1 MQPSCQTCSKPFEPV
16 GGDPARLPLVLD
28 CMCVF
33 CRGCAGQHEA
43 EHNSSTDNGGGGEG
57 VGGIPCLRCKKL
69 RTTPLADLL
78 PSLPHIDAAVAKA
91 ANASKSTPAPPPTCD
106 LCENDEATKYCG
118 DCLKNKFFCDGCF
131 ASSHKSAKKK
141 SHTSTPI
148 QEHLQQS
155 AGPSPGHSASAAP
168 QTCRIHPD
176 EALKFFCD
184 TCGILV
190 CATCGILE
198 HNGHDLKAMEQV
210 SGEHKDAIAAE
221 MARTVVS
228 RDEVVAAK
236 TGLEKVCDQVRQNGE
251 AAKEKVILG
260 FRRVMAEGKQRSEAL
275 VAKVD
280 EAVRFKCGLL
290 EAQVTGTDKSSDNA
304 TNGIEL
310 AEATLKVAS
319 PTQVLQ
325 YKKVLVGG
333 LQRFQNHGLALKQ
346 SCGPVVDVLL
356 GDALDDIMTQI
367 GTLGVLRTMDTDPAA
382 STAAGEGLAVAN
394 VGGIAAFV
402 VTAVEFMSGNVRTT
416 GGDDV
421 KVMLVVVEGGGSGG
435 GAAAAAAA
443 KPASGKRKR
452 SGGGS
457 SGKGRAT
464 KKSKT
469 GAAASSAPAETTTT
483 VVDNGDGTYSCSY
496 TPPDGADAVGGGKWQ
511 LEVLLNGKP
520 IVGSPFAVE
529 VRPSADMTNW
539 AFGSVA
545 TGQFVL
551 REGGAVA
558 TKIKDG
564 TWTGVIADGAGCT
577 PMSSGIHYWELEV
590 VKNDDNDGHWCFGV
604 CRPGIDLDD
613 GTGFHRR
620 DDTWV
625 MRQSNTP
632 GWSLRCSTCAG
643 TGMTFRPKPMLPAG
657 SRTGLLLDLDNGGTL
672 TMYWQGKPC
681 GTVAEGLVG
690 PLLPCMASFWKG
702 KTVKIHGGLAPP
714 Q

>member
-1 MQPSCQTCSKPFEPV
+1 MHPSCQTCSKPFEPV

-43 EHNSSTDNGGGGEG
+43 EHNSRTDSGGRGEG
-57 VGGIPCLRCKKL
+57 VGGIPCLWCKKL

-106 LCENDEATKYCG
+106 ICEEDEATKHCG

-131 ASSHKSAKKK
+131 ASSHN
-141 SHTSTPI
+141 
-148 QEHLQQS
+148 
-155 AGPSPGHSASAAP
+155 ASAAP
-168 QTCRIHPD
+168 PKCRIHPD

-190 CATCGILE
+190 CATCAVLE
-198 HNGHDLKAMEQV
+198 HNGHDLKPMEQV
-210 SGEHKDAIAAE
+210 CSEHKDAIAAE
-221 MARTVVS
+221 VAQTVVA

-236 TGLEKVCDQVRQNGE
+236 TALEGVCDQVRQNGE
-251 AAKEKVILG
+251 AAKERVILG

-280 EAVRFKCGLL
+280 ETVRFKCGLL
-290 EAQVTGTDKSSDNA
+290 EAQVTGADESSDNA

-346 SCGPVVDVLL
+346 ACGPVVDVLL

-367 GTLGVLRTMDTDPAA
+367 GTLGVLRTMVTDPAA
-382 STAAGEGLAVAN
+382 STAAGGGLAVAK

-402 VTAVEFMSGNVRTT
+402 VTAVEVMSGNVRTT
-416 GGDDV
+416 GGDNV
-421 KVMLVVVEGGGSGG
+421 KVMLVAVEGGGSGG
-435 GAAAAAAA
+435 GAAAAEA

-469 GAAASSAPAETTTT
+469 DATSSSAPAETTTT
-483 VVDNGDGTYSCSY
+483 VVDSGNGTYSCSY
-496 TPPDGADAVGGGKWQ
+496 TLPDGADAVGSGKWQ
-511 LEVLLNGKP
+511 LEVLLNGKH
-520 IVGSPFAVE
+520 IVGSPFAIE
-529 VRPSADMTNW
+529 VRPSADIANW
-539 AFGSVA
+539 AFYSIA
-545 TGQFVL
+545 TL
-551 REGGAVA
+551 ETEYALSEGGAVA
-558 TKIKDG
+558 TKITDG
-564 TWTGVIADGAGCT
+564 TYKGAIADGAGCT
-577 PMSSGIHYWELEV
+577 PMTSGIHYWELEV
-590 VKNDDNDGHWCFGV
+590 VNVGSGYGQWYFGV
-604 CRPGIDLDD
+604 CRPGIDLND
-613 GTGFHRR
+613 GEKFYDRA
-620 DDTWV
+620 DTW
-625 MRQSNTP
+625 MACQNNSPYWGLYCT
-632 GWSLRCSTCAG
+632 TCKG
-643 TGMTFRPKPMLPAG
+643 TGMTLDPKPKLPSG
-657 SRTGLLLDLDNGGTL
+657 SRVGLLLDLDNGGTL

-681 GTVAEGLVG
+681 GTIAEGLVG
-690 PLLPCMASFWKG
+690 PLLPCIVSYRKG
-702 KTVKIHGGLAPP
+702 KAVKIHGGLAPP
-714 Q
+714 PQ